1 VSTSKSFSLTSR
13 SVIGVIVLLLGVVLT
28 LGNFDIIDAPA
39 VVRFWPVLL
48 IIFGAVKLL
57 EPGSGG
63 GRIFGGL
70 VGAVGVVMLLNR
82 MDIFDVDL
90 WDFWPLLLVIA
101 GASLIWR
108 KHSGEASAF
117 DGEVNDH
124 DVISGNAML
133 AGLEQR
139 CTSQHF
145 RGGSISAILGGHE
158 VDLRDADIVE
168 GDVAVLD
175 VFAFMGGVEL
185 RIPADWTVVME
196 GTAFMGGYENK
207 ARGSAAVNKRL
218 VIRGQAIMGGVEI
231 GN

>member
-1 VSTSKSFSLTSR
+1 
-13 SVIGVIVLLLGVVLT
+13 VIGVIVLLLGVILT

-57 EPGSGG
+57 EPGSSG

-70 VGAVGVVMLLNR
+70 VGAVGLVMVLNR
-82 MDIFDVDL
+82 MDIVDLDL

-108 KHSGEASAF
+108 KHGADAEMSDRSAHDQDYVSGTALL
-117 DGEVNDH
+117 G
-124 DVISGNAML
+124 
-133 AGLEQR
+133 GLEQR
-139 CTSQHF
+139 CTSKQF
-145 RGGSISAILGGHE
+145 KGGSLTAILGGHE
-158 VDLRDADIVE
+158 LDLRDADIVDGE
-168 GDVAVLD
+168 FAVLD
-175 VFAFMGGVEL
+175 IVAFMGGVEL
-185 RIPADWTVVME
+185 RIPADWTVVLE

-207 ARGSAAVNKRL
+207 ARGSAAVDKRL